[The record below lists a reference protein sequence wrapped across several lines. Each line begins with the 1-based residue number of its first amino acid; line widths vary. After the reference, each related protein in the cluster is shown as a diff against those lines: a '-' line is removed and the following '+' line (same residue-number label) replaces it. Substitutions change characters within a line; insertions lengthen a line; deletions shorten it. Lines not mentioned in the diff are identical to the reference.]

1 MWKWTDPKDIQL
13 LILDGDSLEEEYL
26 IYPYSIGE
34 EKIKTIIV
42 TKIDSSLE
50 YDNSMMYFDVYDLLQ
65 EIIKNEH
72 CESYSIVSISKDI
85 LFLKSMMEYRIGT
98 ILVGSLKYEFLKN
111 MPDYDVYTIEEIMQ
125 VLAYKRTGYCAEIF
139 TTYNHKNRLC
149 HCYIAVN
156 LLHYLME
163 GNKI

>member
-72 CESYSIVSISKDI
+72 CESYSYCFYKQRHLIFKINDGISHWDNISWK
-85 LFLKSMMEYRIGT
+85 
-98 ILVGSLKYEFLKN
+98 
-111 MPDYDVYTIEEIMQ
+111 P
-125 VLAYKRTGYCAEIF
+125 
-139 TTYNHKNRLC
+139 
-149 HCYIAVN
+149 
-156 LLHYLME
+156 
-163 GNKI
+163 